1 MPVFIK
7 MIYTQPDDVIDLYG
21 FEYKMVTVVAIVRN
35 IEHTSTK
42 ITYSMEDI
50 TGNKK
55 FTFVSVD
62 NILWFQIML

>member
-7 MIYTQPDDVIDLYG
+7 MIYSQPDDVIDLFG

-55 FTFVSVD
+55 LTFMSVD
-62 NILWFQIML
+62 NISRLQIMF